1 MPILSL
7 KFKGNTIQ
15 DYTLSSERS
24 LTIGRSEDNVIT
36 IENLAVSSHHA
47 KIDSVGDS
55 FLLTDLQSKNGCFV
69 NEKMVSTHWLQDGD
83 VIHIGKHTLRFGY
96 GPGESPPALSPTHS
110 ENTMVMDAGQYRDML
125 EKDDSAMAER
135 LKSEKEP
142 VGILSFL
149 SGGEG
154 EVALSKKIVKL
165 GKDKGADIRISG
177 FTVGQTAAT
186 ISRRPSGY
194 YLSYVGGFS
203 KPKVNGVSV
212 KESIP
217 LNEFDI
223 IEVGS
228 TKLQFFTKE

>member
-15 DYTLSSERS
+15 DYTLSPERS
-24 LTIGRSEDNVIT
+24 ITIGRSEDNLIT
-36 IENLAVSSHHA
+36 IENLAVSNHHA
-47 KIDSVGDS
+47 KIDSVGNG

-83 VIHIGKHTLRFGY
+83 VVHIGKHTLCFSY
-96 GPGESPPALSPTHS
+96 GPEESPPPHSPTHS

-125 EKDDSAMAER
+125 EKDDSVMAER

-142 VGILSFL
+142 VGILSYL
-149 SGGEG
+149 TGGDG
-154 EVALSKKIVKL
+154 EVVLSKKIIKI
-165 GKDKGADIRISG
+165 GKDKGSDIRITG
-177 FTVGQTAAT
+177 FAVGQTAAT

-194 YLSYVGGFS
+194 YLSYVGGLF
-203 KPKVNGVSV
+203 KPKVNGATV

-223 IEVGS
+223 IELGS